1 MLSVDE
7 AIERIKEAFAPLA
20 RERVALSAAANRV
33 LAVDVIAGVDQPAR
47 AVSAMDGYAV
57 RLADADRAGARLHV
71 IGTAP
76 AGHPFEGSVSA
87 GQAVRIFTGGVVPKG
102 ADAILIQE
110 HAETLG
116 EAVLTTKSASP
127 KHIRPA
133 GLDFQKGA
141 LLKAAGRRLTARDL
155 ALLAASDIVA
165 VEARRKPRIAF
176 AATGDELS
184 RPGAP
189 RKDGGVVASS
199 GYGLRAYIDA
209 WGGEARDLG
218 ILPDNSEAIGALP
231 SLAAGSDLIITLGG
245 ASVGDHDLV
254 RSALEPKGFILDFWK
269 IAMRPGK
276 PLVFGRLG
284 KTPFIGLPGNP
295 VSTLVCTML
304 FVRPA
309 IDAMLGLQEDRPLA
323 AARTASALAANDARQ
338 DYLRARL
345 FMRDGELWAEAFDV
359 QDSSMLS
366 AFAAADGLVVRAP
379 HTQAAQ
385 PGERV
390 FVLRLDDN

>member
-1 MLSVDE
+1 
-7 AIERIKEAFAPLA
+7 
-20 RERVALSAAANRV
+20 V
-33 LAVDVIAGVDQPAR
+33 LAVDMVAAVDQPPL

-57 RLADADRAGARLHV
+57 RLADATKAGVTLRV

-87 GQAVRIFTGGVVPKG
+87 GQAVRIFTGSVVPKG

-110 HAETLG
+110 NAEALG
-116 EAVLTTKSASP
+116 GTVVITQPASP

-133 GLDFQKGA
+133 GLDFKKGA
-141 LLKAAGRRLTARDL
+141 LLGVAGRRLTARDL
-155 ALLAASDIVA
+155 SLLAAADVSA
-165 VEARRKPRIAF
+165 VEVHRKPRVTF

-184 RPGAP
+184 RPGEP
-189 RKDGGVVASS
+189 RKAGGIVASS
-199 GYGLRAYIDA
+199 GYGLAA
-209 WGGEARDLG
+209 FVESWGGEARELG
-218 ILPDNSEAIGALP
+218 ILPDNAEAIGALP
-231 SLAAGSDLIITLGG
+231 SLAAGADLIITLGG

-254 RSALEPKGFILDFWK
+254 RSALEPKGFVLDFWK

-276 PLVFGRLG
+276 PLVFGRLDG
-284 KTPFIGLPGNP
+284 TPFIGLPGNP
-295 VSTLVCTML
+295 VSALVCAIL

-323 AARTASALAANDARQ
+323 AARTVGALTANDARQ
-338 DYLRARL
+338 DYLRARF
-345 FMRDGELWAEAFDV
+345 FMLNGELWAETFPV
-359 QDSSMLS
+359 QDSSVLS

-379 HTQAAQ
+379 HAAAAA

-390 FVLRLDDN
+390 SVLRLDGG